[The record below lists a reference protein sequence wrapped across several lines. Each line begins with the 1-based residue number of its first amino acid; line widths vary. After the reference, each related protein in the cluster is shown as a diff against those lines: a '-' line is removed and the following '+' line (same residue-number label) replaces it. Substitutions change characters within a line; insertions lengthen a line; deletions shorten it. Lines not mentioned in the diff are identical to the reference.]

1 MGVER
6 VEDPSRVQGRA
17 LLGSRGNAPCV
28 SLQKGV
34 SRMENLA
41 PAGNWDAL
49 RSAVAAGADAV
60 YLGYAAYSA
69 RAGAG
74 NFDEQQLRDAV
85 RFAHLHHVRVHVT
98 VNTLIKDGE
107 LAGVV
112 DVLRLLSEIRVDAVL
127 VQDLG
132 VLRMARRCFPD
143 LPIHAST
150 QMAIHNATGVRFCRN
165 QGMTRAVLARECSAA
180 EIALAAKEGIEIEVF
195 GHGAQCVAVSGECL
209 FSSVVG
215 GRSGNR
221 GRCAQ
226 PCRLLYTYRGKT
238 AAWLSPRDVC
248 MRDDLPELNKAG
260 VASIKLEGRLKRPEY
275 VATIANS
282 YRNAIDAMDNG
293 HFRKADEAEMT
304 GLRQIFSR
312 GGFMRGYAMG
322 AEDAGVI
329 DPARVSHGGVKI
341 GRVEFAAGN
350 MARVRLERSLDD
362 GDGLQ
367 IRTAQGDA
375 ELIYAGHDTEAGQI
389 AVVRLRPDIR
399 TKAGDEVYRLT
410 SEKQL
415 QWARSLAIPAIPAD
429 MALIAYP
436 GKPLALTMTDGES
449 SATVMGDTVAPAQ
462 SRAMSEEDARRSL
475 GKLSDTPFSLRTL
488 TVQTAGAFVPVSA
501 LNQLRREACQQLAEA
516 RIAAFTRKAGR
527 EETADDLIYPDTP
540 DAPSMAI
547 VRTREQADAMQGA
560 ADLLVWYPEDFRV
573 DALESGLRDMPD
585 GVWLQ
590 LPTVCEEKTL
600 DLLYAFVQRNAG
612 KLGGIVLGSVGQL
625 GCTWNVPM
633 GAGSGIP
640 VMNRRAA
647 QFLLEQGCRFVT
659 ASSELSGAELRTLMQ
674 NHPPVVVPAYG
685 REQLMLLHHCPA
697 RTYLGLTKGHA
708 ACRMCDQHSPDALAG
723 QTLTDRRGTVYPL
736 LRQRLPEGCLVRLM
750 NALPTNNIRRVRQ
763 AGYAPMMVLT
773 TENAQEAADVR
784 AVMDGEMREL
794 EGTSNHWNRPV
805 E

>member
-1 MGVER
+1 
-6 VEDPSRVQGRA
+6 
-17 LLGSRGNAPCV
+17 
-28 SLQKGV
+28 
-34 SRMENLA
+34 MENLA

-49 RSAVAAGADAV
+49 GSAVAAGADAV

-107 LAGVV
+107 MAGVV

-275 VATIANS
+275 VATIADS

-350 MARVRLERSLDD
+350 MARVRLERNLDD

-389 AVVRLRPDIR
+389 AVVRLRSDIR

-449 SATVMGDTVAPAQ
+449 SVTVTGDTVAPAQ

-560 ADLLVWYPEDFRV
+560 ADLLVWYPEDFRADV
-573 DALESGLRDMPD
+573 LESGLRDMPD

-600 DLLYAFVQRNAG
+600 DALDAFVQRNAG

-625 GCTWNVPM
+625 GRTWNVPM

-736 LRQRLPEGCLVRLM
+736 LRQRMPEGCLVRLM

>member
-1 MGVER
+1 
-6 VEDPSRVQGRA
+6 
-17 LLGSRGNAPCV
+17 
-28 SLQKGV
+28 
-34 SRMENLA
+34 MENLA

-293 HFRKADEAEMT
+293 HFRKAGEAEMS

-350 MARVRLERSLDD
+350 MARVRLERNLDD

-415 QWARSLAIPAIPAD
+415 QWARNLAIPAIPAD

-449 SATVMGDTVAPAQ
+449 SVTVTGDTVAPAQ

-560 ADLLVWYPEDFRV
+560 ADLLVWYPEDFRA

-600 DLLYAFVQRNAG
+600 DLLYAFVQRNTG

>member
-1 MGVER
+1 
-6 VEDPSRVQGRA
+6 
-17 LLGSRGNAPCV
+17 
-28 SLQKGV
+28 
-34 SRMENLA
+34 MENLA

-107 LAGVV
+107 MAGVV

-180 EIALAAKEGIEIEVF
+180 EIALAAKENIEIEVF

-449 SATVMGDTVAPAQ
+449 SVTVTGDTVAPAQ

-527 EETADDLIYPDTP
+527 EEPADDLIYPDMP

-560 ADLLVWYPEDFRV
+560 ADLLVWYPEDFRA

-625 GCTWNVPM
+625 GHTWNVPM

-773 TENAQEAADVR
+773 TENAQEAADVC

>member
-1 MGVER
+1 
-6 VEDPSRVQGRA
+6 
-17 LLGSRGNAPCV
+17 
-28 SLQKGV
+28 
-34 SRMENLA
+34 MENLA

-107 LAGVV
+107 MTGVV

-282 YRNAIDAMDNG
+282 YRNAIDTMDNG

-350 MARVRLERSLDD
+350 MARVRLERNLDD

-436 GKPLALTMTDGES
+436 GKPLALTMTDGENS
-449 SATVMGDTVAPAQ
+449 VTVTGDTVAPAQ

-475 GKLSDTPFSLRTL
+475 GKLSDTPFSLRVL

-527 EETADDLIYPDTP
+527 EEPADDLIYPDTP

-560 ADLLVWYPEDFRV
+560 ADLLVWYPEDFRA

-600 DLLYAFVQRNAG
+600 DLLCDFVQKNAG

-625 GCTWNVPM
+625 GRTWNVPM

>member
-1 MGVER
+1 M
-6 VEDPSRVQGRA
+6 QGA
-17 LLGSRGNAPCV
+17 GTESLLGSRGNAPCV

-107 LAGVV
+107 MAGVV

-293 HFRKADEAEMT
+293 HFRKADENEIT

-375 ELIYAGHDTEAGQI
+375 ELIYAGHGTEAGQI

-436 GKPLALTMTDGES
+436 GKPLTLTMTDGES
-449 SATVMGDTVAPAQ
+449 SVTVTGDTVAPAQ

-560 ADLLVWYPEDFRV
+560 ADLLVWYPEDFRA

-625 GCTWNVPM
+625 GRTWNVPM

>member
-17 LLGSRGNAPCV
+17 LLGSRGEAPCERTV
-28 SLQKGV
+28 N
-34 SRMENLA
+34 RMENLA

-107 LAGVV
+107 MAGVM
-112 DVLRLLSEIRVDAVL
+112 DVLRLLGEIRVDAVL

-293 HFRKADEAEMT
+293 HFRKADENEIT

-415 QWARSLAIPAIPAD
+415 QWARSLVIPAIPAD

-449 SATVMGDTVAPAQ
+449 SVTVTGDTVAPAQ

-527 EETADDLIYPDTP
+527 EEPADELIYPDTP

-560 ADLLVWYPEDFRV
+560 ADLLVWYPEDFRA
-573 DALESGLRDMPD
+573 DALESGLRAMPD

-600 DLLYAFVQRNAG
+600 DLLCDFVQKNAG

-625 GCTWNVPM
+625 GRTWNVLM

>member
-449 SATVMGDTVAPAQ
+449 SVTVTGDTVAPAQ

-540 DAPSMAI
+540 DAQSIAI
-547 VRTREQADAMQGA
+547 VRTREQADAVQGA
-560 ADLLVWYPEDFRV
+560 ADLLVWYPEDFRA

-600 DLLYAFVQRNAG
+600 DLLYDFVQRNAG

-625 GCTWNVPM
+625 GRTWNVPM

>member
-1 MGVER
+1 
-6 VEDPSRVQGRA
+6 
-17 LLGSRGNAPCV
+17 
-28 SLQKGV
+28 
-34 SRMENLA
+34 MENLA

-107 LAGVV
+107 MAGVV

-275 VATIANS
+275 VATIGNS

-449 SATVMGDTVAPAQ
+449 SVTVTGDTVAPAQ

-527 EETADDLIYPDTP
+527 EEPADDLIYPDTP

-560 ADLLVWYPEDFRV
+560 ADLLVWYPEDFRA

-600 DLLYAFVQRNAG
+600 DLLCDFVQRNAG

-625 GCTWNVPM
+625 GRTWNVPM
-633 GAGSGIP
+633 GAGRGIP

-685 REQLMLLHHCPA
+685 REQLMLLHHCPT

>member
-1 MGVER
+1 
-6 VEDPSRVQGRA
+6 
-17 LLGSRGNAPCV
+17 
-28 SLQKGV
+28 
-34 SRMENLA
+34 MENLA

-107 LAGVV
+107 MAGVV

-293 HFRKADEAEMT
+293 HFRKADENEIT

-350 MARVRLERSLDD
+350 MARVRLERNLDD

-449 SATVMGDTVAPAQ
+449 SVTVTGDTVAHAQ

-475 GKLSDTPFSLRTL
+475 GKLSDTPFSLRAL
-488 TVQTAGAFVPVSA
+488 TVQTAGAFVPVSV

-527 EETADDLIYPDTP
+527 EEPADDLIYPDTP
-540 DAPSMAI
+540 DVPSMAI

-560 ADLLVWYPEDFRV
+560 VDLLVWYPEDFRA
-573 DALESGLRDMPD
+573 DALESGLQDMPD

-600 DLLYAFVQRNAG
+600 DALDAFVQRNAG

-625 GCTWNVPM
+625 GRTWNVPM

-763 AGYAPMMVLT
+763 AGYAPLMVLT

>member
-1 MGVER
+1 
-6 VEDPSRVQGRA
+6 
-17 LLGSRGNAPCV
+17 
-28 SLQKGV
+28 
-34 SRMENLA
+34 MENLA

-107 LAGVV
+107 MAGVV

-350 MARVRLERSLDD
+350 MARVRLERNLDD

-436 GKPLALTMTDGES
+436 GKPLALTMTDGKS
-449 SATVMGDTVAPAQ
+449 SVTVMGDTVAPAQ

-516 RIAAFTRKAGR
+516 RIAAFTRKAVR

-540 DAPSMAI
+540 DVPSVAI
-547 VRTREQADAMQGA
+547 VRTREQADAVQGA
-560 ADLLVWYPEDFRV
+560 ADLLVWYPEDFRA

-600 DLLYAFVQRNAG
+600 DALDAFVQRNAG

-625 GCTWNVPM
+625 GRTWNVPM

-640 VMNRRAA
+640 VMNRRAV

>member
-1 MGVER
+1 M
-6 VEDPSRVQGRA
+6 
-17 LLGSRGNAPCV
+17 
-28 SLQKGV
+28 
-34 SRMENLA
+34 
-41 PAGNWDAL
+41 
-49 RSAVAAGADAV
+49 AAGADAV

-107 LAGVV
+107 MAGVV

-449 SATVMGDTVAPAQ
+449 SVTVTGDTVAPAQ

-527 EETADDLIYPDTP
+527 EEPADDLIYPDTP
-540 DAPSMAI
+540 DVPSMAI

-560 ADLLVWYPEDFRV
+560 ADLLVWYPEDFRA

-600 DLLYAFVQRNAG
+600 DALDAFVQRNAG

-625 GCTWNVPM
+625 GRTWNVPM

>member
-1 MGVER
+1 M
-6 VEDPSRVQGRA
+6 QGA
-17 LLGSRGNAPCV
+17 GTESLLGSRGNAPCV

-107 LAGVV
+107 MAGVV

-449 SATVMGDTVAPAQ
+449 SVTVTGDTVAPAQ

-527 EETADDLIYPDTP
+527 EEPADDLIYPDTP

-560 ADLLVWYPEDFRV
+560 ADLLVWYPEDFRADV
-573 DALESGLRDMPD
+573 LESGLRDMPD

-600 DLLYAFVQRNAG
+600 DALDAFVQRNAG

-625 GCTWNVPM
+625 GRTWNVPM

>member
-1 MGVER
+1 
-6 VEDPSRVQGRA
+6 
-17 LLGSRGNAPCV
+17 
-28 SLQKGV
+28 
-34 SRMENLA
+34 MENLA

-107 LAGVV
+107 MAGVM
-112 DVLRLLSEIRVDAVL
+112 DVLRLLGEIRVDAVL

-293 HFRKADEAEMT
+293 HFRKADENEIT

-389 AVVRLRPDIR
+389 AVVRLRSDIR

-415 QWARSLAIPAIPAD
+415 QWARSLVIPAIPAD

-449 SATVMGDTVAPAQ
+449 SVTVTGDTAAPAQ

-516 RIAAFTRKAGR
+516 RIAAFTHKTGR
-527 EETADDLIYPDTP
+527 EEPADELIYPDTP

-560 ADLLVWYPEDFRV
+560 ADLLVWYPEDFRA

-600 DLLYAFVQRNAG
+600 DLLCDFVQKNAG

-625 GCTWNVPM
+625 GRTWNVPM

>member
-1 MGVER
+1 
-6 VEDPSRVQGRA
+6 
-17 LLGSRGNAPCV
+17 
-28 SLQKGV
+28 
-34 SRMENLA
+34 MENLA

-107 LAGVV
+107 MAGVV

-293 HFRKADEAEMT
+293 HFRKADENEIT

-375 ELIYAGHDTEAGQI
+375 ELIYAGHGTEAGQI

-436 GKPLALTMTDGES
+436 GKPLTLTMTDGES
-449 SATVMGDTVAPAQ
+449 SVTVTGDTVAPAQ

-560 ADLLVWYPEDFRV
+560 ADLLVWYPEDFRA

-625 GCTWNVPM
+625 GRTWNVPM

-763 AGYAPMMVLT
+763 AGYSPMMVLT

>member
-112 DVLRLLSEIRVDAVL
+112 DVLRLLDEIRVDAVL

-293 HFRKADEAEMT
+293 HFRKADENEIT

-449 SATVMGDTVAPAQ
+449 SVTVTGDTVAPAQ

-475 GKLSDTPFSLRTL
+475 GKLSDTPFSLRAL
-488 TVQTAGAFVPVSA
+488 TVQTAGAFVPVSV
-501 LNQLRREACQQLAEA
+501 LNQLRREACQQLVEA

-560 ADLLVWYPEDFRV
+560 ADLLVWYPEDFRA

-600 DLLYAFVQRNAG
+600 DALDAFVQRNAG

-625 GCTWNVPM
+625 GRTWNVPM

>member
-1 MGVER
+1 
-6 VEDPSRVQGRA
+6 
-17 LLGSRGNAPCV
+17 
-28 SLQKGV
+28 
-34 SRMENLA
+34 MENLA

-107 LAGVV
+107 MAGVV

-329 DPARVSHGGVKI
+329 DPVRVSHGGVKI

-449 SATVMGDTVAPAQ
+449 SVTVTGDTVAPAQ

-527 EETADDLIYPDTP
+527 EEPADDLIYPDTP

-560 ADLLVWYPEDFRV
+560 ADLLVWYPEDFRA

-600 DLLYAFVQRNAG
+600 DLLCDFVQRNAG

-625 GCTWNVPM
+625 GRTWNVPM

-640 VMNRRAA
+640 VMNRRAV

-773 TENAQEAADVR
+773 TENAQEAADVC

>member
-350 MARVRLERSLDD
+350 MARVRLERNLDD

-449 SATVMGDTVAPAQ
+449 SVTVTGDTVAPAQ

-527 EETADDLIYPDTP
+527 EEPADDLIYPDTP

-560 ADLLVWYPEDFRV
+560 ADLLVWYPEDFRA

-600 DLLYAFVQRNAG
+600 DLLYAFVQRNTG

-625 GCTWNVPM
+625 GRTWNVPM

-763 AGYAPMMVLT
+763 AGYAPMMALT

>member
-1 MGVER
+1 
-6 VEDPSRVQGRA
+6 
-17 LLGSRGNAPCV
+17 
-28 SLQKGV
+28 
-34 SRMENLA
+34 MENLA

-350 MARVRLERSLDD
+350 MARVRLERNLDD

-449 SATVMGDTVAPAQ
+449 SVTVTGDTVAPAQ

-540 DAPSMAI
+540 DVPSVAI
-547 VRTREQADAMQGA
+547 VRTREQADAVQGA
-560 ADLLVWYPEDFRV
+560 ADLLVWYPEDFRA

-600 DLLYAFVQRNAG
+600 DELDAFVQRNAG

-625 GCTWNVPM
+625 GRTWNVPM

>member
-1 MGVER
+1 M
-6 VEDPSRVQGRA
+6 QGA
-17 LLGSRGNAPCV
+17 GTESLLGSRGNAPCV

-143 LPIHAST
+143 LPILAST

-282 YRNAIDAMDNG
+282 YRNAIDAMNNG

-375 ELIYAGHDTEAGQI
+375 ELIYAGHGTEAGQI
-389 AVVRLRPDIR
+389 AVVRLRSDIR

-449 SATVMGDTVAPAQ
+449 SVTVTGDTAAPAQ
-462 SRAMSEEDARRSL
+462 SRAMSEEDARRSP
-475 GKLSDTPFSLRTL
+475 GKLSDTPFSLRAL
-488 TVQTAGAFVPVSA
+488 TVQTAGAFVPVSV
-501 LNQLRREACQQLAEA
+501 LNQLRREACQQLVEA

-527 EETADDLIYPDTP
+527 EEPADDLIYPDTP

-560 ADLLVWYPEDFRV
+560 ADLLVWYPEDFRA

-600 DLLYAFVQRNAG
+600 DLLYAFVQRNTG

-625 GCTWNVPM
+625 GRTWNVPM

-640 VMNRRAA
+640 VMNRRAV

>member
-1 MGVER
+1 
-6 VEDPSRVQGRA
+6 
-17 LLGSRGNAPCV
+17 
-28 SLQKGV
+28 
-34 SRMENLA
+34 MENLA

-389 AVVRLRPDIR
+389 AVVRLRPDVR
-399 TKAGDEVYRLT
+399 TKTGDEVYRLT

-415 QWARSLAIPAIPAD
+415 QWARSLVIPAIPAD

-449 SATVMGDTVAPAQ
+449 SVTVTGDTVAPAQ

-527 EETADDLIYPDTP
+527 EEPADELIYPDLP

-547 VRTREQADAMQGA
+547 VRTKEQADAMQGA
-560 ADLLVWYPEDFRV
+560 ADLLVWYPEDFRA
-573 DALESGLRDMPD
+573 DALESGLRAMPD

-625 GCTWNVPM
+625 GRTWNVPM

-640 VMNRRAA
+640 VMNRRAV

-763 AGYAPMMVLT
+763 AGYAPIMVLT

>member
-1 MGVER
+1 
-6 VEDPSRVQGRA
+6 
-17 LLGSRGNAPCV
+17 
-28 SLQKGV
+28 
-34 SRMENLA
+34 MENLA

-107 LAGVV
+107 MAGVV

-350 MARVRLERSLDD
+350 MARVRLERNLDD

-436 GKPLALTMTDGES
+436 GKPLALTMTDGENS
-449 SATVMGDTVAPAQ
+449 VTVTGDTVAPAQ

-475 GKLSDTPFSLRTL
+475 GKLSDTPFSLRVL

-527 EETADDLIYPDTP
+527 EEPADDLIYPDTP

-560 ADLLVWYPEDFRV
+560 ADLLVWYPEDFRA

-600 DLLYAFVQRNAG
+600 DALDAFVQRNAG

-625 GCTWNVPM
+625 GRTWNVPM

-697 RTYLGLTKGHA
+697 RTYLELTKGHA

>member
-1 MGVER
+1 M
-6 VEDPSRVQGRA
+6 QGA
-17 LLGSRGNAPCV
+17 GTESLLGSRGNAPCV

-107 LAGVV
+107 MAGVV

-350 MARVRLERSLDD
+350 MARVRLERNLDD

-436 GKPLALTMTDGES
+436 GKPLALTMTDGKS
-449 SATVMGDTVAPAQ
+449 SVTVMGDTVAPAQ

-560 ADLLVWYPEDFRV
+560 ADLLVWYPEDFRA

-600 DLLYAFVQRNAG
+600 DLLCDFVQRNAG

-625 GCTWNVPM
+625 GRTWNVPM

>member
-1 MGVER
+1 MLGAGTE
-6 VEDPSRVQGRA
+6 S

-49 RSAVAAGADAV
+49 GSAVAAGADAV

-107 LAGVV
+107 MAGVV

-293 HFRKADEAEMT
+293 HFRKADENEIT

-449 SATVMGDTVAPAQ
+449 SVTVTGDTVAPAQ

-475 GKLSDTPFSLRTL
+475 GKLSDTPFSLRAL
-488 TVQTAGAFVPVSA
+488 TVQTAGAFVPVSV

-527 EETADDLIYPDTP
+527 EEPADDLIYPDTP

-560 ADLLVWYPEDFRV
+560 ADLLVWYPEDFRA

-600 DLLYAFVQRNAG
+600 DALDAFVQRNAG

-625 GCTWNVPM
+625 GRTWNVPM

-685 REQLMLLHHCPA
+685 REQLMLLHHCPT

>member
-1 MGVER
+1 
-6 VEDPSRVQGRA
+6 
-17 LLGSRGNAPCV
+17 
-28 SLQKGV
+28 
-34 SRMENLA
+34 MENLA

-107 LAGVV
+107 MAGVV

-132 VLRMARRCFPD
+132 VLRMARRCLPD

-415 QWARSLAIPAIPAD
+415 QWARSLVIPAIPAD
-429 MALIAYP
+429 MALSAYP

-449 SATVMGDTVAPAQ
+449 SVTVTGDTAAPAQ

-475 GKLSDTPFSLRTL
+475 GKLSDTPFSLRSL

-527 EETADDLIYPDTP
+527 EEPADELIYPDLP

-560 ADLLVWYPEDFRV
+560 ADLLVWYPEDFRA
-573 DALESGLRDMPD
+573 DALESGLRAMPD

-600 DLLYAFVQRNAG
+600 DLLCDFVQKNAG

-625 GCTWNVPM
+625 GRTWNVPM

-640 VMNRRAA
+640 VMNRRAV

>member
-1 MGVER
+1 
-6 VEDPSRVQGRA
+6 
-17 LLGSRGNAPCV
+17 
-28 SLQKGV
+28 
-34 SRMENLA
+34 MENLA

-350 MARVRLERSLDD
+350 MARVRLERNLDD

-389 AVVRLRPDIR
+389 AVVRLRSDIR

-449 SATVMGDTVAPAQ
+449 SVTVTGDTVAPAQ

-516 RIAAFTRKAGR
+516 RIAAFTRKAGH
-527 EETADDLIYPDTP
+527 EEPADELIYPDLP
-540 DAPSMAI
+540 DAPSLAI
-547 VRTREQADAMQGA
+547 VRTKEQADAMQGA
-560 ADLLVWYPEDFRV
+560 ADLLVWYPEDFRA
-573 DALESGLRDMPD
+573 DALESGLRAMPD

-600 DLLYAFVQRNAG
+600 DLLCDFVQKNAG

-625 GCTWNVPM
+625 GRTWNVPM

-640 VMNRRAA
+640 VMNRRAV

-773 TENAQEAADVR
+773 TENAQETADVR

>member
-1 MGVER
+1 
-6 VEDPSRVQGRA
+6 
-17 LLGSRGNAPCV
+17 
-28 SLQKGV
+28 
-34 SRMENLA
+34 MENLA

-107 LAGVV
+107 MAGVV

-150 QMAIHNATGVRFCRN
+150 QMAIHNATGVRFCRQ

-415 QWARSLAIPAIPAD
+415 QWARSLVIPAIPAD

-436 GKPLALTMTDGES
+436 GRPLALTMTDGES
-449 SATVMGDTVAPAQ
+449 SVTVTGDTVAPAQ

-475 GKLSDTPFSLRTL
+475 GKLSDTPFSLRSL

-527 EETADDLIYPDTP
+527 EEPADDLIYPDLP

-560 ADLLVWYPEDFRV
+560 ADLLVWYPEDFRA
-573 DALESGLRDMPD
+573 DALESGLRAMPD

-600 DLLYAFVQRNAG
+600 DLLCDFVQKNAG

-625 GCTWNVPM
+625 GRTWNVPM

-723 QTLTDRRGTVYPL
+723 QTLTDRRETVYPL

>member
-107 LAGVV
+107 MAGVV
-112 DVLRLLSEIRVDAVL
+112 DVLRLLGEIRVDAVL

-180 EIALAAKEGIEIEVF
+180 EIALAAKEDIEIEVF

-282 YRNAIDAMDNG
+282 YRNAIDAMNNG

-350 MARVRLERSLDD
+350 MARVRLERNLDD

-375 ELIYAGHDTEAGQI
+375 ELIYAGHGTEAGQI
-389 AVVRLRPDIR
+389 AVVRLRSDIR

-449 SATVMGDTVAPAQ
+449 NVTVTGDTVAPAQ

-527 EETADDLIYPDTP
+527 EEPADDLIYPDTP

-560 ADLLVWYPEDFRV
+560 ADLLVWYPEDFRA

-600 DLLYAFVQRNAG
+600 DELDAFVQRNAG

-625 GCTWNVPM
+625 GRTWNVPM

-674 NHPPVVVPAYG
+674 NHPPVLVPAYG

-723 QTLTDRRGTVYPL
+723 KTLTDRRGTVYPL

-763 AGYAPMMVLT
+763 AGYAPMMALT

>member
-107 LAGVV
+107 MAGVV

-350 MARVRLERSLDD
+350 MARVRLERNLDD

-436 GKPLALTMTDGES
+436 GKPLALTMTDGKS
-449 SATVMGDTVAPAQ
+449 SVTVMGDTVAPAQ

-560 ADLLVWYPEDFRV
+560 ADLLVWYPEDFRA

-600 DLLYAFVQRNAG
+600 DLLCDFVQRNAG

-625 GCTWNVPM
+625 GRTWNVPM

-674 NHPPVVVPAYG
+674 NHPPVAVPAYG

>member
-1 MGVER
+1 
-6 VEDPSRVQGRA
+6 
-17 LLGSRGNAPCV
+17 
-28 SLQKGV
+28 
-34 SRMENLA
+34 MENLA

-107 LAGVV
+107 MAGVV
-112 DVLRLLSEIRVDAVL
+112 DVLRLLNEIRVDAVL

-293 HFRKADEAEMT
+293 HFRKADENEIT

-389 AVVRLRPDIR
+389 AVVRLRPNIR

-415 QWARSLAIPAIPAD
+415 QWARSLVIPAIPAD

-449 SATVMGDTVAPAQ
+449 SVTVTGDTVAPAQ

-527 EETADDLIYPDTP
+527 EEPADELIYPDTP

-560 ADLLVWYPEDFRV
+560 ADLLVWYPEDFRA
-573 DALESGLRDMPD
+573 DALESGLRAMPD

-600 DLLYAFVQRNAG
+600 DLLCAFVQKNAG

-625 GCTWNVPM
+625 GRTWNVPM

-640 VMNRRAA
+640 VMNRRAV

-784 AVMDGEMREL
+784 VVMDGEMREL

>member
-1 MGVER
+1 
-6 VEDPSRVQGRA
+6 
-17 LLGSRGNAPCV
+17 
-28 SLQKGV
+28 
-34 SRMENLA
+34 MENLA

-282 YRNAIDAMDNG
+282 YRNAIDAMNNG

-329 DPARVSHGGVKI
+329 APARVSHGGVKI

-375 ELIYAGHDTEAGQI
+375 ELIYAGHGTEAGQI
-389 AVVRLRPDIR
+389 AVVRLRSDIR

-449 SATVMGDTVAPAQ
+449 SVTVTGDTAAPAQ

-475 GKLSDTPFSLRTL
+475 GKLSDTPFSLRAL
-488 TVQTAGAFVPVSA
+488 TVQTAGAFVPVSV
-501 LNQLRREACQQLAEA
+501 LNQLRREACQQLVEA

-527 EETADDLIYPDTP
+527 EEPADDLIYPDTP

-560 ADLLVWYPEDFRV
+560 ADLLVWYPEDFRA

-600 DLLYAFVQRNAG
+600 DLLYAFVQRNTG

-625 GCTWNVPM
+625 GRTWNVPM

-640 VMNRRAA
+640 VMNRRAV

>member
-1 MGVER
+1 M
-6 VEDPSRVQGRA
+6 QGA
-17 LLGSRGNAPCV
+17 GTESLLGSRGNAPCV

-74 NFDEQQLRDAV
+74 NFDAQQLRDAV

-282 YRNAIDAMDNG
+282 YRNAIDAMNNG
-293 HFRKADEAEMT
+293 HFCKADEAEMT

-375 ELIYAGHDTEAGQI
+375 ELIYAGHGTEAGQI
-389 AVVRLRPDIR
+389 AVVRLRSDIR

-449 SATVMGDTVAPAQ
+449 SVTVTGDTAAPAQ

-475 GKLSDTPFSLRTL
+475 GKLSDTPFSLRAL
-488 TVQTAGAFVPVSA
+488 TVQTAGAFVPVSV
-501 LNQLRREACQQLAEA
+501 LNQLRREACQQLVEA

-527 EETADDLIYPDTP
+527 EEPADDLIYPDTP

-560 ADLLVWYPEDFRV
+560 ADLLVWYPEDFRA

-600 DLLYAFVQRNAG
+600 DLLYAFVQRNTG

-625 GCTWNVPM
+625 GRTWNVPM

-640 VMNRRAA
+640 VMNRRAV

>member
-1 MGVER
+1 
-6 VEDPSRVQGRA
+6 
-17 LLGSRGNAPCV
+17 
-28 SLQKGV
+28 
-34 SRMENLA
+34 MENLA

-107 LAGVV
+107 MAGVV

-150 QMAIHNATGVRFCRN
+150 QMAIHNATGVCFCRN

-449 SATVMGDTVAPAQ
+449 SVTVTGDTVAPAQ

-527 EETADDLIYPDTP
+527 EEPADDLIYPDTP

-560 ADLLVWYPEDFRV
+560 ADLLVWYPEDFRA

-600 DLLYAFVQRNAG
+600 DLLCDFVQRNAG

-625 GCTWNVPM
+625 GRTWNVPM

>member
-1 MGVER
+1 M
-6 VEDPSRVQGRA
+6 
-17 LLGSRGNAPCV
+17 
-28 SLQKGV
+28 QKGV

-107 LAGVV
+107 MAGVV

-449 SATVMGDTVAPAQ
+449 SVTVTGDTVAPAQ

-527 EETADDLIYPDTP
+527 EEPADDLIYPDTP

-560 ADLLVWYPEDFRV
+560 ADLLVWYPEDFRADV
-573 DALESGLRDMPD
+573 LESGLRDMPD

-600 DLLYAFVQRNAG
+600 DALDAFVQRNAG

-625 GCTWNVPM
+625 GRTWNVPM

>member
-1 MGVER
+1 
-6 VEDPSRVQGRA
+6 
-17 LLGSRGNAPCV
+17 
-28 SLQKGV
+28 
-34 SRMENLA
+34 MENLA

-107 LAGVV
+107 MAGVV

-436 GKPLALTMTDGES
+436 GKPLALTMTDGKS
-449 SATVMGDTVAPAQ
+449 SVTVMGDTVAPAQ

-560 ADLLVWYPEDFRV
+560 ADLLVWYPEDFRA

-600 DLLYAFVQRNAG
+600 DLLCDFVQRNAG

-625 GCTWNVPM
+625 GRTWNVPM

-640 VMNRRAA
+640 VMNRRAV

>member
-1 MGVER
+1 
-6 VEDPSRVQGRA
+6 
-17 LLGSRGNAPCV
+17 
-28 SLQKGV
+28 
-34 SRMENLA
+34 MENLA

-107 LAGVV
+107 MAGVV

-293 HFRKADEAEMT
+293 HFRKADEAEMS

-350 MARVRLERSLDD
+350 MARVRLERNLDD

-415 QWARSLAIPAIPAD
+415 QWARNLAIPAIPAD

-449 SATVMGDTVAPAQ
+449 SVTVTGDTVAPAQ

-560 ADLLVWYPEDFRV
+560 ADLLVWYPEDFRADV
-573 DALESGLRDMPD
+573 LESGLRDMPD

-600 DLLYAFVQRNAG
+600 DLLYAFVRRNTG

>member
-1 MGVER
+1 
-6 VEDPSRVQGRA
+6 
-17 LLGSRGNAPCV
+17 
-28 SLQKGV
+28 
-34 SRMENLA
+34 MENLA

-107 LAGVV
+107 IAGVV

-341 GRVEFAAGN
+341 GKVEFAAGN
-350 MARVRLERSLDD
+350 MARVRLERNLDD

-449 SATVMGDTVAPAQ
+449 SVTVTGGTVAPAQ

-560 ADLLVWYPEDFRV
+560 ADLLVWYPEDFRA

-625 GCTWNVPM
+625 GRTWNVPM

>member
-1 MGVER
+1 
-6 VEDPSRVQGRA
+6 
-17 LLGSRGNAPCV
+17 
-28 SLQKGV
+28 
-34 SRMENLA
+34 MENLA

-410 SEKQL
+410 SEEQL
-415 QWARSLAIPAIPAD
+415 QWARSLAIPAIQAD

-436 GKPLALTMTDGES
+436 GKPLALTMTDGENS
-449 SATVMGDTVAPAQ
+449 VTVTGDTVAPAQ

-475 GKLSDTPFSLRTL
+475 GKLSDTPFSLRVL

-527 EETADDLIYPDTP
+527 EEPADDLIYPDTP

-560 ADLLVWYPEDFRV
+560 ADLLVWYPEDFRA

-625 GCTWNVPM
+625 GRTWNVPM

-640 VMNRRAA
+640 VMNRRAV